1 MCVYNI
7 KFMKAG
13 IIMNYALKKTVE
25 NVAVMETAQIIF
37 EYFSEYDLRIKINII
52 FIESL

>member
-13 IIMNYALKKTVE
+13 IIMNYVLKKNAK
-25 NVAVMETAQIIF
+25 NVAVMETAQIIL
-37 EYFSEYDLRIKINII
+37 EDFSEY
-52 FIESL
+52 SL